1 MSARLASSPHP
12 DRLRPT
18 GSASSER
25 LLVMLYDGACSFL
38 TQAAAAMRAGDARAA
53 HIKLGRAEAI
63 ISHLANTLDMEQGD
77 IPRNLLSIFL
87 FCRRQDRGRD
97 QGPRP
102 GARRLGRDLSRLS
115 EWWARYGPL
124 PLEAARLI
132 VAGDAGQSRRHGH

>member
-12 DRLRPT
+12 DRQRPT

-77 IPRNLLSIFL
+77 IPRNLLS
-87 FCRRQDRGRD
+87 QDRGRD

-115 EWWARYGPL
+115 E
-124 PLEAARLI
+124 
-132 VAGDAGQSRRHGH
+132 RRCGSLRSKLLA